1 MQSSDLYVL
10 SLPTSRVGPEAWK
23 TFSWLLALG
32 VPGQKSPC
40 QVTSY
45 FSSRIWVTV
54 SKKLQQNRDT
64 RGQLKKQRGRYVL
77 LWSLAREQES
87 PVRSAALFR
96 QYHFPLIWLALWPL
110 SCLLCNTSGPVCL
123 INLQTSLPSNS
134 NSSQA
139 VWMKLPDIGPSF
151 PNKRKVTVGAQI
163 IPMFQD
169 RNSPAFAQP
178 TLDLDTEEAGARL
191 YWSSWSI

>member
-10 SLPTSRVGPEAWK
+10 SLPTSRGGPEAWK

-32 VPGQKSPC
+32 VPEQKSPC

-45 FSSRIWVTV
+45 FCSRMWVTV

-77 LWSLAREQES
+77 LRSFAREQES

-96 QYHFPLIWLALWPL
+96 QYHFPLI
-110 SCLLCNTSGPVCL
+110 
-123 INLQTSLPSNS
+123 
-134 NSSQA
+134 
-139 VWMKLPDIGPSF
+139 
-151 PNKRKVTVGAQI
+151 
-163 IPMFQD
+163 
-169 RNSPAFAQP
+169 
-178 TLDLDTEEAGARL
+178 
-191 YWSSWSI
+191 